1 MPEGIAML
9 NLYEYLTHTAARL
22 PEKTA
27 FADDARSFSFRALK
41 TAAESVGTAVS
52 KSCPVRSMVA
62 VLADR
67 SAVTAVGIVSC
78 LAAGCC
84 YVPLD
89 PRMPEDRMRD
99 ILAKVRPALLLYTAH
114 DAKIAAKYADMTGT
128 LAVEDAENVTA
139 DENLLAARRENVLDI
154 DPAYMIFT
162 SGSTGVPK
170 GIPVSHRSVIDFTD
184 WMTAFCGID
193 ETWVLGNQAPF
204 FFDLSVKD
212 FYQTLSQGCTTYVLP
227 KKLFSFPTLLVDY
240 LNERGVTGLI
250 WATSAFRMTAES
262 GIFAK
267 KRLDSVRHV
276 ILGGEALQAKHLNLW
291 KTATAACEFINLYGP
306 TEVTVDCTAY
316 KIERNF
322 DDGEPVPIG
331 KACRNME
338 VFLLD
343 DDLKPVSDGEPGEI
357 CVRGIGLALGYYGDD
372 EKTAAAFVQNPMN
385 PAYPDRLYRTGD
397 IAKRG
402 DDGNLYYLSRRDGQI
417 KHMGYRI
424 ELGEIETALNAV
436 DGIRDCACFFDSG
449 NDRIVAC
456 LLTKMSEADV
466 LSAVKNRLPKY
477 MMPNVWRMYDR
488 FPATANGKIDRP
500 ALKEAY
506 FREEN

>member
-1 MPEGIAML
+1 ML
-9 NLYEYLTHTAARL
+9 NLYEYLENSAVRL

-27 FADDARSFSFRALK
+27 FADDSRSFSFAELKK
-41 TAAESVGTAVS
+41 TASAVGTALARV
-52 KSCPVRSMVA
+52 CRVREYVA

-67 SAVTAVGIVSC
+67 SAVTVSAILGV

-89 PRMPEDRMRD
+89 PRMPADRMAD
-99 ILAKVRPALLLYTAH
+99 IIGKVKPALLLYTAH
-114 DAKIAAKYADMTGT
+114 DAKIAAKYAELLPGMC
-128 LAVEDAENVTA
+128 AEEAELTEA
-139 DENLLAARRENVLDI
+139 DEILLASRREKVLDI

-162 SGSTGVPK
+162 SGSTGTPK

-184 WMTAFCGID
+184 WMSNFCGID
-193 ETWVLGNQAPF
+193 ETWTLGNQAPF

-212 FYQTLSQGCTTYVLP
+212 LYQTLACGCTTYVLP

-250 WATSAFRMTAES
+250 WATSAFRLTAES
-262 GIFAK
+262 GIFEK
-267 KRLDSVRHV
+267 KNLPELKHV
-276 ILGGEALQAKHLNLW
+276 ILGGESLQAKHLNLW
-291 KTATAACEFINLYGP
+291 KKAAPDCEFTNLYGP

-316 KIERNF
+316 KIDREF
-322 DDGEPVPIG
+322 EDGEPVPIG

-343 DDLKPVSDGEPGEI
+343 ENLAPVPDGEPGEI
-357 CVRGIGLALGYYGDD
+357 CVRGIGLALGYYGDPD
-372 EKTAAAFVQNPMN
+372 RTADAFVQNPMN

-397 IAKRG
+397 IAKLG

-424 ELGEIETALNAV
+424 ELGEIETALNALPGV
-436 DGIRDCACFFDSG
+436 RDCACFFDA
-449 NDRIVAC
+449 DEDLIVAC
-456 LLTKMSEADV
+456 LLTELTEAEIT
-466 LSAVKNRLPKY
+466 AGVKNRLPKY
-477 MMPNVWRMYDR
+477 MMPNVWRMYKR
-488 FPATANGKIDRP
+488 FPSTANGKIDRP
-500 ALKEAY
+500 GLKEEY
-506 FREEN
+506 FREKN

>member
-1 MPEGIAML
+1 ML
-9 NLYEYLTHTAARL
+9 NLYEYLARSAVRL

-27 FADDARSFSFRALK
+27 FADDSRSFSFGELK
-41 TAAESVGTAVS
+41 KAADCIGTAVAR
-52 KSCPVRSMVA
+52 SCGVRDMVI

-67 SAVTAVGIVSC
+67 SAVTVAGLLGV

-89 PRMPEDRMRD
+89 PRMPEDRMGD
-99 ILAKVRPALLLYTAH
+99 ILAKVKPSLLLYTEH
-114 DAKIAAKYADMTGT
+114 DRKIAAKYGD
-128 LAVEDAENVTA
+128 LVQVLSVEEAELTAA
-139 DENLLAARRENVLDI
+139 DEPLLKSRREKVLDI

-170 GIPVSHRSVIDFTD
+170 GIPVSHRSVMDFTD
-184 WMTAFCGID
+184 WMSQFCGID
-193 ETWVLGNQAPF
+193 ETWILGNQAPF

-212 FYQTLSQGCTTYVLP
+212 LYQTLSRGCTTYVLP

-240 LNERGVTGLI
+240 LSERGITGLI
-250 WATSAFRMTAES
+250 WATSAFRLTAES
-262 GIFAK
+262 GIFEK
-267 KRLDSVRHV
+267 KTLPALRHV

-291 KTATAACEFINLYGP
+291 KKAAPDCEFTNLYGP

-316 KIERNF
+316 KIDREF
-322 DDGEPVPIG
+322 ADGEPVPIG

-338 VFLLD
+338 IFLLD
-343 DDLKPVSDGEPGEI
+343 EDLKPVPDGEPGEI
-357 CVRGIGLALGYYGDD
+357 CVRGIGLALGYYGDP

-397 IAKRG
+397 IAKIG

-424 ELGEIETALNAV
+424 ELGEIETALNALEGV
-436 DGIRDCACFFDSG
+436 RDCACFFDTEE
-449 NDRIVAC
+449 DLIVAC
-456 LLTKMSEADV
+456 LLTDLTESDV
-466 LSAVKNRLPKY
+466 TSGVKNRLPKY
-477 MMPNVWRMYDR
+477 MMPNVWRMYKR
-488 FPATANGKIDRP
+488 FPTTANGKIDRP
-500 ALKEAY
+500 GLKEDY
-506 FREEN
+506 FREKN